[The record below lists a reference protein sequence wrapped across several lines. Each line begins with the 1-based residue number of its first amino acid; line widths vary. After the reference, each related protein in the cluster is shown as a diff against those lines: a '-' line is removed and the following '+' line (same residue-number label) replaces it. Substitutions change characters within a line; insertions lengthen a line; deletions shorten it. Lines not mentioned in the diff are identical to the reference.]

1 MVRTGK
7 RRIKEFKDALDG
19 ITLARLAVEMR
30 PIASL
35 KPYARNPRTHSDK
48 QIRQIAESIRVFGF
62 NNPVLID
69 RNDEIIAGHGRVD
82 AAKLLGLESVP
93 TIRLEHLSEDEKRA
107 YILADNKLA
116 EKSGWDREILAI
128 ELQNLIE
135 METDFSITATGFE
148 IAEIDGLMKVL
159 DEDEAA
165 ETEEPSPDL
174 DPEAPV
180 VSALGD
186 LWRLGRHRLLCGDAR
201 DPLAYSR
208 LLEGGRARLIITDPP
223 YNVPIQGHVCGL
235 GQVKHDDF
243 VMAAGEMTVPEFTTF
258 LATVFTNLA
267 AYSLDGS
274 IHFISTDWRHL
285 YEFLQAGRLV
295 YTELKNLV
303 VWAKTNAGM
312 GSFYRS
318 QHELILVFKNGRGA
332 HINTFELGQ
341 HGRYRTNLWTYP
353 GANSL
358 QQGRAEQLA
367 LHPTAKPISLFADAM
382 LDCSAPGDL
391 VLDAFCGSGTVFL
404 AAGRTRRRACALE
417 LDPRYVDVAIRR
429 WEEATGEAAVHAET
443 GDTFKACAARVAK
456 EAEHGGR

>member
-1 MVRTGK
+1 MKASK
-7 RRIKEFKDALDG
+7 RSSKASKYASKIPF
-19 ITLARLAVEMR
+19 ARLVEAR
-30 PIASL
+30 PTASL
-35 KPYARNPRTHSDK
+35 KPYARNPRTHSDMQK
-48 QIRQIAESIRVFGF
+48 RQIAESIRVFGF

-69 RNDEIIAGHGRVD
+69 KNDEIIAGHGRVE

-93 TIRLEHLSEDEKRA
+93 TIRLEHLSDAEKRA
-107 YILADNKLA
+107 YMLADNKLA
-116 EKSGWDREILAI
+116 EKAGWDREILAI

-135 METDFSITATGFE
+135 METDFSITATGFD
-148 IAEIDGLMKVL
+148 IAEIDGLMKIL
-159 DEDEAA
+159 DEDVES
-165 ETEEPSPDL
+165 EELSRDL

-180 VSALGD
+180 VSSLGD
-186 LWRLGRHRLLCGDAR
+186 LWRLGQHRLLCGDAR
-201 DPLAYSR
+201 DPVAYAR
-208 LLEGGRARLIITDPP
+208 LLKGEKARLIITDPP
-223 YNVPIQGHVCGL
+223 YNVPILGHVCGL

-243 VMAAGEMTVPEFTTF
+243 VMASGEMTGPEFTTF
-258 LATVFTNLA
+258 LTTVFTNLA
-267 AYSLDGS
+267 AHSLDGS

-285 YEFLQAGRLV
+285 YEFLHAGRLV

-318 QHELILVFKNGRGA
+318 AHEMILAFKNGRAA
-332 HINTFELGQ
+332 HVNTFELGQ

-367 LHPTAKPISLFADAM
+367 LHPTVKPVRLFADAI
-382 LDCSAPGDL
+382 LDCSAPCDL

-404 AAGRTRRRACALE
+404 AADRTRRRAGAME

-429 WEEATGEAAVHAET
+429 WQEATGENALHDET
-443 GDTFKACAARVAK
+443 GETFNARAARVT
-456 EAEHGGR
+456 EETTHGGQ

>member
-1 MVRTGK
+1 VG
-7 RRIKEFKDALDG
+7 
-19 ITLARLAVEMR
+19 MR

-35 KPYARNPRTHSDK
+35 KPYPRNPRTHSNK
-48 QIRQIAESIRVFGF
+48 QVRQIAESIRTFGF

-69 RNDEIIAGHGRVD
+69 RNEEIIAGHGRVE

-93 TIRLEHLSEDEKRA
+93 TIRLEHLSETEKRA

-116 EKSGWDREILAI
+116 ESAGWDREILAI

-148 IAEIDGLMKVL
+148 IAEIDGLMEVLADDETDL
-159 DEDEAA
+159 DE
-165 ETEEPSPDL
+165 PPPDA

-186 LWRLGRHRLLCGDAR
+186 LWRLGQHRLLCGDAR
-201 DPLAYSR
+201 DPLTYGR
-208 LLEGGRARLIITDPP
+208 LLEGEKARLIITDPP
-223 YNVPIQGHVCGL
+223 YNVPVQGHVCGL
-235 GQVKHDDF
+235 GRVKHDDF
-243 VMAAGEMTVPEFTTF
+243 VMAAGEMTGPEFTTF

-274 IHFISTDWRHL
+274 VHFISTDWRHL

-318 QHELILVFKNGRGA
+318 QHELILVFKNGRA
-332 HINTFELGQ
+332 PHINTFELGQ
-341 HGRYRTNLWTYP
+341 HGRYRTNLWTHP

-358 QQGRAEQLA
+358 QRGRIEQLA
-367 LHPTAKPISLFADAM
+367 LHPTVKPVSLFADAV

-391 VLDAFCGSGTVFL
+391 VLDTFCGSGTVLL
-404 AAGRTRRRACALE
+404 AAERTGRRACALE
-417 LDPRYVDVAIRR
+417 LDPRYVDVAVRR

-443 GDTFKACAARVAK
+443 DDTFNACAARVAK
-456 EAEHGGR
+456 QAEHAGR

>member
-7 RRIKEFKDALDG
+7 RRIKASKHSSDA
-19 ITLARLAVEMR
+19 IPLALAVEMR

-35 KPYARNPRTHSDK
+35 KPYARNPRTHSNK

-69 RNDEIIAGHGRVD
+69 RNDEIIAGHGRVE
-82 AAKLLGLESVP
+82 AAKLLGLESVH
-93 TIRLEHLSEDEKRA
+93 TIRLEHLSETEKRA

-116 EKSGWDREILAI
+116 EKAGWDPEILAI

-148 IAEIDGLMKVL
+148 IAEIDGLMKIL

-165 ETEEPSPDL
+165 ETEEPSPHL

-180 VSALGD
+180 VSSLGD
-186 LWRLGRHRLLCGDAR
+186 LWRLGQHRLLCGDAR
-201 DPLAYSR
+201 DPLAYAR
-208 LLEGGRARLIITDPP
+208 LLKGEKARLIITDPP
-223 YNVPIQGHVCGL
+223 YNVPILGHVCGL

-243 VMAAGEMTVPEFTTF
+243 LMASGEMTGPEFTTF

-285 YEFLQAGRLV
+285 YEFLHAGRLV

-318 QHELILVFKNGRGA
+318 
-332 HINTFELGQ
+332 
-341 HGRYRTNLWTYP
+341 
-353 GANSL
+353 
-358 QQGRAEQLA
+358 
-367 LHPTAKPISLFADAM
+367 
-382 LDCSAPGDL
+382 
-391 VLDAFCGSGTVFL
+391 
-404 AAGRTRRRACALE
+404 
-417 LDPRYVDVAIRR
+417 
-429 WEEATGEAAVHAET
+429 
-443 GDTFKACAARVAK
+443 AARVDPRLQERARAPCEHLRAWPAWSLSHQSVDLSRRQQPAARPRRAASSAPDR
-456 EAEHGGR
+456 EAHQSLRRRHARLLGAGRSRARRLLRQRHRIPGRRAYPAVRLRP